1 MSDCKAQRILCVLSR
16 NEGWQTGKGHGSRTQ
31 KVEAMK
37 KDEKWSREEQW
48 CGLGMGLEAG
58 NIRDLGTDST

>member
-37 KDEKWSREEQW
+37 KDEKWSREERW
-48 CGLGMGLEAG
+48 CGLGMGL
-58 NIRDLGTDST
+58 